1 MIVMINNNDIPFT
14 SIVVL
19 NYNSKKH
26 LDDCF
31 NSLALI
37 NYPKDKYEVLLI
49 DNDSSDDSVEYT
61 NKKYPW
67 IQTIKLNE
75 NYGYAE
81 GNNRGVRYTQGKY
94 VLFLNPDTKV
104 HENWLMELVKCL
116 EYDEDTIIAG
126 CKVLFFDR
134 PNIIQSAGQMI
145 TPIGSGYGIGF
156 DELDE
161 GQFDEK
167 MCVPSVS
174 GCSMIV
180 KKDMFL
186 QLGGFDKD
194 YFAYVEEVDLSLRA
208 WLMGFKTQY
217 VPTSIV
223 YHKFGGDFG
232 SSESPARI
240 FYSQKNRLATIVKNF
255 ELDGVLKG
263 LAISLLFDV
272 VRAITFISKG
282 NSKSAFAILKGI
294 YYFIKELPKT
304 IEKRNQIQATRI
316 LSDNE
321 LYRKELVV
329 SLMGCIQEYVKVETN

>member
-1 MIVMINNNDIPFT
+1 MIVMTKNNEIPFA

-37 NYPKDKYEVLLI
+37 NYPKDKHEVLLV
-49 DNDSSDDSVEYT
+49 DNNSSDDSIEYT

-67 IQTIKLNE
+67 VHTIKFND

-81 GNNRGVRYTQGKY
+81 GNNRGVRCAQGKY
-94 VLFLNPDTKV
+94 VVFLNPDTKV
-104 HENWLMELVKCL
+104 HDNWLMELVKCL
-116 EYDEDTIIAG
+116 ENDEDTIIAG

-134 PNIIQSAGQMI
+134 PNVIQSAGQMI

-167 MCVPSVS
+167 MYVPSVS

-180 KKDMFL
+180 KKDVFL

-240 FYSQKNRLATIVKNF
+240 FYSQKNRLATIIKNF
-255 ELDGVLKG
+255 GSVSVLNG
-263 LAISLLFDV
+263 ILISFLFDI
-272 VRAITFISKG
+272 VRISTFLTRREFKG
-282 NSKSAFAILKGI
+282 AFAILKGN
-294 YYFIKELPKT
+294 YHFIKELPKT
-304 IEKRNQIQATRI
+304 LEKRKIIKNDQKLA
-316 LSDNE
+316 DAE
-321 LYRKELVV
+321 LREIGLIAHFWTCVRNYNNK
-329 SLMGCIQEYVKVETN
+329 

>member
-1 MIVMINNNDIPFT
+1 MINNNEIPFT

-37 NYPKDKYEVLLI
+37 NYPKDKHEVLLV
-49 DNDSSDDSVEYT
+49 DNNSSDDSIEYT

-67 IQTIKLNE
+67 VHTIKFND

-81 GNNRGVRYTQGKY
+81 GNNRGVRCAQGKY
-94 VLFLNPDTKV
+94 VVFLNPDTKV
-104 HENWLMELVKCL
+104 HANWLMELVKCM
-116 EYDEDTIIAG
+116 ENDEDTIIAG

-134 PNIIQSAGQMI
+134 PNVIQSAGQMI

-167 MCVPSVS
+167 MYVPSVS

-180 KKDMFL
+180 KKDVFL

-232 SSESPARI
+232 GSESPARI
-240 FYSQKNRLATIVKNF
+240 FYSQKNRLATVVKNF
-255 ELDGVLKG
+255 ESWNVIKGV
-263 LAISLLFDV
+263 AISLLFDV
-272 VRAITFISKG
+272 VRTITFISKG
-282 NSKSAFAILKGI
+282 NFKSAFAILKGN
-294 YYFIKELPKT
+294 YYFITELLKT
-304 IEKRNQIQATRI
+304 INKRTKIQSNRKLTDVEMYN
-316 LSDNE
+316 LE
-321 LYRKELVV
+321 LIA
-329 SLMGCIQEYVKVETN
+329 SMGACVREYGFSIKKQP